1 MRADPLYNRGV
12 VGQLDSLTGKENSLT
27 SQLSSGLRVQ
37 KASDDPLAASTSIR
51 IGSAIARDAAYVSA
65 STGVQSRLQ
74 VADSALGS
82 VVTQITSAIALAVK
96 GTDGTLNSADL
107 KAIAQ
112 QLSGIRD
119 EVVSL
124 ANSSYAG
131 TYLFSGT
138 SSSQPFTND
147 TSTTPATVTYSGDTN
162 QQKAL
167 TPGGQ
172 MLVTSVPGS
181 AIFSASGANVLAS
194 LNSLI
199 ADFSSGTTSSSS
211 LDDLNQLRSGL
222 TNVSSQ
228 RSILDASL
236 NTLQLTTTYASTE
249 QTNLTAS
256 QTSLVATDSASVAT
270 DLSNNES
277 QQKALLSVMA
287 VLGKT
292 NLFDYLS

>member
-1 MRADPLYNRGV
+1 
-12 VGQLDSLTGKENSLT
+12 
-27 SQLSSGLRVQ
+27 
-37 KASDDPLAASTSIR
+37 
-51 IGSAIARDAAYVSA
+51 
-65 STGVQSRLQ
+65 
-74 VADSALGS
+74 
-82 VVTQITSAIALAVK
+82 
-96 GTDGTLNSADL
+96 
-107 KAIAQ
+107 
-112 QLSGIRD
+112 
-119 EVVSL
+119 VSL